1 MGSSGMST
9 GDRFKTGPPDEIAS
23 LAREAKEC
31 GFVLKLALLTKQVC
45 EISNGVEDPR
55 LRPLLEILAYA
66 RSRLSASRQSQG
78 SRKGPISQGPHSAT
92 HPNEDQLVQ
101 TKAQMEAVRALQ
113 KNALLST
120 DLILACAGA
129 SLGAAGDKLLS
140 ANSENGTTAE
150 AKQETSAVQGASVK
164 PDGRLSSPR
173 TERTVIPLA
182 SARKSPPRL
191 YGHAAGGKKKNQQSI
206 AKAVPNMMLAGQVNG
221 TSNADLSSRTPA
233 RKANQNAA
241 TSAPAV
247 PPGAKLGS
255 VESSPKLSVKRI
267 TDQSDALGSKSI
279 KRVKKQVASDRG
291 DQYFGQMSTGVGLE
305 ASSVS
310 RDMLEDS
317 DNVRDSD
324 VEVDSVDEEPDGPP
338 LIDISEAIR
347 NAATEEDDSLELKPL
362 ITGTPD
368 DKDEVEDSTARDRT
382 PEDAVEHRDDLRE
395 KKELSYE
402 RIVRERERRLN
413 KRLTS
418 RMMELHKIPVLLS
431 ESIRRQATLELK
443 KLELVG
449 LQRIVRK
456 QAVLELHRLMS
467 PMWTKRRLEMG
478 TCYQRQNPS
487 DDGETGGEK
496 DLASQRTRQ
505 RREKRTRQRSR
516 LKSYLSNLTLH
527 ATDFRKHHI
536 AVQGSLQRTV
546 DGVRRHFL
554 MRARVEE
561 RARKREDTE
570 RLKALKENDE
580 EAYLRLVQNTKNER
594 LLTFLRQTDRYL
606 SEIGAQVEKQKGGSG
621 PAPGEQQTGASSHDD
636 AMVDDY
642 SVIGSSNTLEA
653 MRKRREEYYSLTHTV
668 REDVKQPSCLVGGS
682 LKPYQLEGLG
692 WLVSLYNNNLNGILA
707 DEMGL
712 GKTIQTISLLAYL
725 KEFKDNS
732 GPFLI
737 VVPLA
742 TVSNWVRELEAW
754 LPSSRKV
761 VYRGDRN
768 TRKQIQQHEMAQAD
782 FSVILTTYEM
792 VIKDKSILTKW
803 RWKYIIVDEGH
814 RMKNADCKLALTLS
828 TYETKNRLLLTGTPL
843 QNNLTELW
851 ALLNF
856 LLPSIFSSSVT
867 FQQWFSSPF
876 QANNMGDQ
884 PDVTGEEQLLI
895 INRLHQVLRPF
906 LLRRLKADVESQL
919 PEKIERLIPCEL
931 SVWQKVL
938 YRQIQNRL
946 AVSAGDEEKTRSFN
960 NVVMQ
965 LKKIC
970 NHPYLFY
977 DYHIIDTLPDEFL
990 VRTSGKFELLD
1001 RILPKLLRTGHKTLI
1016 FSQMTHALD
1025 ILEVFLARA
1034 GFRFLRMDGMTKAED
1049 RQEML
1054 ELFNAE
1060 GSEYF
1065 CFLLSTRAGGLGLN
1079 LQSADTVII
1088 FDSDWNPMMD
1098 LQAQDRVHR
1107 IGQTREVRVFRLICS
1122 NTVENKIL
1130 EQANRKLEMD
1140 AQIIQ
1145 AGQFNNKTT
1154 ERERQ
1159 KMLRNYILSKKPEG
1173 DEVMESIPDDEA
1185 INRMMVRN
1193 MEELEVMQAMDR
1205 ERELEEKESGIPR
1218 SLMRAEVELPSWV
1231 LAPEEEKGQKVEV
1244 EEEVHGRGR
1253 RRKKNVLYSEHM
1265 DIDEL
1270 LREESGRTRK
1280 RRSNAKQSS
1289 KLPENGRPLSA
1300 SGTELPTP
1308 GESGERSGNE
1318 GTDQGATQPPNS
1330 PQGEAPDE
1338 KPRDLASPE
1347 SVDPAPPQSGLNSVS
1362 SAVGQ

>member
-1 MGSSGMST
+1 M
-9 GDRFKTGPPDEIAS
+9 
-23 LAREAKEC
+23 
-31 GFVLKLALLTKQVC
+31 
-45 EISNGVEDPR
+45 
-55 LRPLLEILAYA
+55 
-66 RSRLSASRQSQG
+66 
-78 SRKGPISQGPHSAT
+78 
-92 HPNEDQLVQ
+92 
-101 TKAQMEAVRALQ
+101 
-113 KNALLST
+113 
-120 DLILACAGA
+120 
-129 SLGAAGDKLLS
+129 
-140 ANSENGTTAE
+140 
-150 AKQETSAVQGASVK
+150 
-164 PDGRLSSPR
+164 
-173 TERTVIPLA
+173 
-182 SARKSPPRL
+182 
-191 YGHAAGGKKKNQQSI
+191 
-206 AKAVPNMMLAGQVNG
+206 
-221 TSNADLSSRTPA
+221 
-233 RKANQNAA
+233 
-241 TSAPAV
+241 
-247 PPGAKLGS
+247 
-255 VESSPKLSVKRI
+255 
-267 TDQSDALGSKSI
+267 
-279 KRVKKQVASDRG
+279 
-291 DQYFGQMSTGVGLE
+291 
-305 ASSVS
+305 
-310 RDMLEDS
+310 
-317 DNVRDSD
+317 
-324 VEVDSVDEEPDGPP
+324 
-338 LIDISEAIR
+338 
-347 NAATEEDDSLELKPL
+347 
-362 ITGTPD
+362 
-368 DKDEVEDSTARDRT
+368 
-382 PEDAVEHRDDLRE
+382 
-395 KKELSYE
+395 
-402 RIVRERERRLN
+402 
-413 KRLTS
+413 
-418 RMMELHKIPVLLS
+418 
-431 ESIRRQATLELK
+431 
-443 KLELVG
+443 
-449 LQRIVRK
+449 
-456 QAVLELHRLMS
+456 
-467 PMWTKRRLEMG
+467 
-478 TCYQRQNPS
+478 
-487 DDGETGGEK
+487 
-496 DLASQRTRQ
+496 ASQRTKQ
-505 RREKRTRQRSR
+505 RREKRRKQRSR
-516 LKSYLSNLTLH
+516 LKNYLSNLTLH

-536 AVQGSLQRTV
+536 AVQGSLQRTT

-561 RARKREDTE
+561 RARKREDAE

-606 SEIGAQVEKQKGGSG
+606 SEIGAQVEKQKGGAG
-621 PAPGEQQTGASSHDD
+621 LAPGEQRTGASSHDD

-642 SVIGSSNTLEA
+642 SAIGSSNTLEA

-725 KEFKDNS
+725 KEFKDNN

-782 FSVILTTYEM
+782 FNVILTTYEM
-792 VIKDKSILTKW
+792 VIKDKSTLTKW
-803 RWKYIIVDEGH
+803 KWKYIIVDEGH

-876 QANNMGDQ
+876 QASSMGDQ

-906 LLRRLKADVESQL
+906 LLRRLKADVEAQL

-977 DYHIIDTLPDEFL
+977 DYHIIDTLPDDFL

-1218 SLMRAEVELPSWV
+1218 SLMRAEHELPSWV
-1231 LAPEEEKGQKVEV
+1231 LAPEEEKEQKDEV

-1253 RRKKNVLYSEHM
+1253 RRKKNILYSEHM
-1265 DIDEL
+1265 DIDKL
-1270 LREESGRTRK
+1270 LREESGRKRK

-1289 KLPENGRPLSA
+1289 KLLESETPMSA
-1300 SGTELPTP
+1300 PVAELPTP

-1318 GTDQGATQPPNS
+1318 AIDQGPTQPTNS
-1330 PQGEAPDE
+1330 PGGEGPNE
-1338 KPRDLASPE
+1338 EPRHLANPE
-1347 SVDPAPPQSGLNSVS
+1347 SVDAGPPPSGLNSVG